1 MISRTQARKVTLG
14 AQVAS
19 LVLASGAV
27 GVAAMG
33 LPLGEAAPFTPIQV
47 ANPEEAAPAEG
58 ESASTGVP
66 DFSQVDFTGIV
77 ERFARVRNAPKVETQ
92 PTVTTPGGEDPKG
105 GGGIGESAGDEV
117 RYLGMIQIGARRSA
131 MLVIGGKQRIVG
143 QGAQE
148 TGGEGAEVRVLSVH
162 PEFVVA
168 EVNGERTRI
177 TKSERQA
184 SAVTTIERTPESI
197 RRANENQNRAALAA
211 QGRTGESP
219 DEAQNPRADF
229 ERRRREAIDRALEEG
244 RITQE
249 EAQRMLDRMNSAVNN
264 RRGRDD

>member
-14 AQVAS
+14 AQLAS

-27 GVAAMG
+27 GVAAFG
-33 LPLGEAAPFTPIQV
+33 LPLGEAEPFTPIEI
-47 ANPEEAAPAEG
+47 ADPEEVAPAEG
-58 ESASTGVP
+58 EGPSSGVP
-66 DFSQVDFTGIV
+66 DYSVVDFTGIV
-77 ERFARVRNAPKVETQ
+77 ERFAMVRNAPKAEQQTSV
-92 PTVTTPGGEDPKG
+92 PPKG
-105 GGGIGESAGDEV
+105 GEGSEGGGTTEAAAGGEV

-131 MLVIGGKQRIVG
+131 MLVIDGSQKIVG

-148 TGGEGAEVRVLSVH
+148 KGGEGAEVRVLSVH

-184 SAVTTIERTPESI
+184 SAVTTIERTVESA
-197 RRANENQNRAALAA
+197 RRENEAQNRAALAA
-211 QGRTGESP
+211 QGRGGEAP
-219 DEAQNPRADF
+219 DEQNPRADF